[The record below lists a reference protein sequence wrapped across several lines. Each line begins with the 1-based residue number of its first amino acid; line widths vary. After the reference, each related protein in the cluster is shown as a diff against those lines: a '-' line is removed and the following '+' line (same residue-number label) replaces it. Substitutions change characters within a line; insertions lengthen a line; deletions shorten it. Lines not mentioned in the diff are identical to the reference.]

1 MSLQQEIH
9 DPVKAVCGIRKF
21 SWTMAKL
28 KLLTDES
35 LDQKQKHM
43 THFMLFLLKVELKDG
58 KHYYQDI
65 KLLKYKCLIK
75 TMNN

>member
-1 MSLQQEIH
+1 
-9 DPVKAVCGIRKF
+9 
-21 SWTMAKL
+21 MAKL
-28 KLLTDES
+28 KLLIDES

-43 THFMLFLLKVELKDG
+43 TYFMLFLLKVELKDG

-75 TMNN
+75 AVNN